1 MSADACPCGSGEGF
15 GNCCQPYLLGREVA
29 PTAEALMRSRYTAYH
44 QGDVDY
50 LIATH
55 HPTQRYGGQRA
66 ALVQSVA
73 TTRWLGLRVL
83 ATEAGQTSDARGAS
97 QEGERQGV
105 VEFVAYYED
114 PKPGQVHERSRFV
127 RQKERWFYV
136 DGDALPPLVP
146 KRGDPC
152 WCGSGKK
159 YKACHGR

>member
-1 MSADACPCGSGEGF
+1 MNMMPADACPCGSGERF
-15 GNCCQPYLLGREVA
+15 GTCCQPYLLGNGTA
-29 PTAEALMRSRYTAYH
+29 PTAETLMRSRYTAYH

-66 ALVQSVA
+66 AIGQSMA

-83 ATEAGQTSDARGAS
+83 ATEAGQITD
-97 QEGERQGV
+97 RQGV

-146 KRGDPC
+146 KRSEPC

-159 YKACHGR
+159 YKVCHGR